1 MRIGCHVSISG
12 GIHCAVDNASK
23 IDGTAFQIFTRN
35 PRGWNA
41 KEITDSERD
50 LYKSKLDKSGI
61 DSSAT
66 CAHMPYLPNLASP
79 KKDVHEKSIACK
91 TLVEKV
97 SIKVRQSASAKAEQ
111 IVAAAKAKAE
121 QESDE
126 ISKNGQ
132 IKLEEI
138 RARIKSES
146 AIAVEYVVSTVLKPA

>member
-50 LYKSKLDKSGI
+50 LYKSK
-61 DSSAT
+61 
-66 CAHMPYLPNLASP
+66 
-79 KKDVHEKSIACK
+79 
-91 TLVEKV
+91 
-97 SIKVRQSASAKAEQ
+97 QSASAKAEQ

-146 AIAVEYVVSTVLKPA
+146 ASAVEYVVSTVLKPA

>member
-79 KKDVHEKSIACK
+79 KKDVHEKSVA
-91 TLVEKV
+91 TLVGEVKD
-97 SIKVRQSASAKAEQ
+97 
-111 IVAAAKAKAE
+111 VAC
-121 QESDE
+121 
-126 ISKNGQ
+126 
-132 IKLEEI
+132 LE
-138 RARIKSES
+138 
-146 AIAVEYVVSTVLKPA
+146 YHTL

>member
-1 MRIGCHVSISG
+1 METKVAGILGALSQLEQDLDSLESSVS
-12 GIHCAVDNASK
+12 DMK
-23 IDGTAFQIFTRN
+23 
-35 PRGWNA
+35 
-41 KEITDSERD
+41 
-50 LYKSKLDKSGI
+50 
-61 DSSAT
+61 
-66 CAHMPYLPNLASP
+66 
-79 KKDVHEKSIACK
+79 KSITTK
-91 TLVEKV
+91 TNSEIESV

-146 AIAVEYVVSTVLKPA
+146 ASAVEYVVSTVLKPA

>member
-1 MRIGCHVSISG
+1 MNDLINTAKNPHTWRQRLLEYYLTIRARSSSLESSVSDMIS
-12 GIHCAVDNASK
+12 ITTKTNS
-23 IDGTAFQIFTRN
+23 
-35 PRGWNA
+35 
-41 KEITDSERD
+41 EIES
-50 LYKSKLDKSGI
+50 
-61 DSSAT
+61 
-66 CAHMPYLPNLASP
+66 
-79 KKDVHEKSIACK
+79 
-91 TLVEKV
+91 V

-146 AIAVEYVVSTVLKPA
+146 ASAVEYVVYTVLKPA

>member
-1 MRIGCHVSISG
+1 M
-12 GIHCAVDNASK
+12 K
-23 IDGTAFQIFTRN
+23 II
-35 PRGWNA
+35 
-41 KEITDSERD
+41 KEPPKHNSEIE
-50 LYKSKLDKSGI
+50 S
-61 DSSAT
+61 
-66 CAHMPYLPNLASP
+66 
-79 KKDVHEKSIACK
+79 
-91 TLVEKV
+91 V

-146 AIAVEYVVSTVLKPA
+146 ASAVEYVVSTVLKPA